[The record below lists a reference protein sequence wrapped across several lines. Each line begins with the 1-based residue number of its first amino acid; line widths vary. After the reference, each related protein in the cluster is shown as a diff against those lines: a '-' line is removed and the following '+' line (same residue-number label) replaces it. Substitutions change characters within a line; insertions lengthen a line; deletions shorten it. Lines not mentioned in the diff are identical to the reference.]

1 MFDDST
7 ARSAFFTRAI
17 SRQWQVLAAAIV
29 VGLLVA
35 AAYVTTNAAKYSSTS
50 IVFLEPLAGNPYSPA
65 TPPSRAEQLAALTT
79 EAGLVYTDAVVD
91 LASEIGTTQG
101 RDLGANIRNNVV
113 TEVPSNSQVVQITY
127 TESTPELAQA
137 GSQALAEAYLQY
149 RKVRAT
155 RVVEARSELST
166 QQLESISALL
176 DGATEALNAAS
187 ELPESDQ
194 AEALDLEQQVI
205 LYANQL
211 AQVRLDQTDAAAT
224 SILPGDIISPAPLPS
239 SRDGA
244 HPLLVATGI
253 LLMTIFAGILLALIR
268 EHADKRIHNSQ
279 DLVASGVTPILGGSN
294 LELNR
299 SDDSATR
306 EKYRRVYNSL
316 RHLTTTPHNVLMI
329 SGASNQ
335 TPTWEV
341 AAGIA
346 EALEEAGL
354 PVTLVL
360 ASEGAPNI
368 TDPES
373 AGLTDLLSGRHRSAS
388 AHELLV
394 EVSGLISLLGVGT
407 QPNRLGSLVQS
418 HSLETVFVDLNSSG
432 LVIIAGPSVN
442 SATGG
447 ALARVSSAVL
457 LVIEENET
465 EMFEVV
471 TAREALEQTRTEVV
485 GGVLLRSS
493 KRSSKR
499 SRKPVEGSIFN
510 LRGQDPTPRHASVST
525 EAGLQHPTHT

>member
-1 MFDDST
+1 MFDEST
-7 ARSAFFTRAI
+7 TRSAFFTRAI
-17 SRQWQVLAAAIV
+17 SRQWKVLAAAMA
-29 VGLLVA
+29 VGLLMA
-35 AAYVTTNAAKYSSTS
+35 AAFVTTNAAKYSSTS

-65 TPPSRAEQLAALTT
+65 TPTSRAEQLAALTT

-91 LASEIGTTQG
+91 LALEIGTTQG
-101 RDLGANIRNNVV
+101 RDLGGKIRNNVM

-127 TESTPELAQA
+127 TESSPELAQA
-137 GSQALAEAYLQY
+137 GSQALAEAYLEY

-155 RVVEARSELST
+155 RVVEARSELGT

-187 ELPESDQ
+187 VLSGNDR

-224 SILPGDIISPAPLPS
+224 SILPGDIISPAPLPAG
-239 SRDGA
+239 RDGA
-244 HPLLVATGI
+244 DPLLIAAGI
-253 LLMTIFAGILLALIR
+253 FLMTVFAGILLALIR
-268 EHADKRIHNSQ
+268 EHADKRIHNSE
-279 DLVASGVTPILGGSN
+279 DLAATGIAPVLSGSSLRLDRSN
-294 LELNR
+294 DP
-299 SDDSATR
+299 SSR
-306 EKYRRVYNSL
+306 EKYRRLYNAL
-316 RHLTTTPHNVLMI
+316 RHFAATPRNVLMI

-346 EALEEAGL
+346 EALEEAGI

-360 ASEGAPNI
+360 ASEDAPHI
-368 TDPES
+368 ADPEP
-373 AGLTDLLSGRHRSAS
+373 AGLTDLLSGRHRPST

-394 EVSGLISLLGVGT
+394 EASGLISLLGVGT
-407 QPNRLGSLVQS
+407 QAKQLGPLVQS
-418 HSLETVFVDLNSSG
+418 RSLETVFVDLNSSG

-457 LVIEENET
+457 LVIEENKT

-471 TAREALEQTRTEVV
+471 SAREALEHDRTEVV
-485 GGVLLRSS
+485 GGVLLLHP
-493 KRSSKR
+493 SKR
-499 SRKPVEGSIFN
+499 SRKSVDASTFN
-510 LRGQDPTPRHASVST
+510 LRGQNPAPKHVSEST

>member
-1 MFDDST
+1 M
-7 ARSAFFTRAI
+7 
-17 SRQWQVLAAAIV
+17 LAAAIA
-29 VGLLVA
+29 VGLVVA
-35 AAYVTTNAAKYSSTS
+35 AGYVTTNVAKYSSTS

-91 LASEIGTTQG
+91 LASEIGTVQG
-101 RDLGANIRNNVV
+101 RDFGDNIRNNVV
-113 TEVPSNSQVVQITY
+113 TEIPSNSQVVQITY
-127 TESTPELAQA
+127 TESSPELAQA

-176 DGATEALNAAS
+176 DGATKALDAAS
-187 ELPESDQ
+187 ELPENDQ

-239 SRDGA
+239 DRDGA
-244 HPLLVATGI
+244 HPLLTAAGVF
-253 LLMTIFAGILLALIR
+253 LMTMFAGILLALIR
-268 EHADKRIHNSQ
+268 EHADQRIHTGE
-279 DLVASGVTPILGGSN
+279 DLMAAGVTPVLGGSS
-294 LELNR
+294 LRLDR
-299 SDDSATR
+299 ADDPSSR
-306 EKYRRVYNSL
+306 EDYRRLFNAL
-316 RHLTTTPHNVLMI
+316 RHFAATPRNVLMVA
-329 SGASNQ
+329 GASHE
-335 TPTWEV
+335 THTWEV

-346 EALEEAGL
+346 EALEEAGI

-360 ASEGAPNI
+360 AAEDAPAI

-373 AGLTDLLSGRHRSAS
+373 AGLTDLLSGRYRPAA

-407 QPNRLGSLVQS
+407 QADRLGSLVQNR
-418 HSLETVFVDLNSSG
+418 SLESVFVDLNSSG
-432 LVIIAGPSVN
+432 LVIIAAPSVN

-457 LVIEENET
+457 LVIEEGT
-465 EMFEVV
+465 SEMFEVV
-471 TAREALEQTRTEVV
+471 TARETLEHHRTEVV
-485 GGVLLRSS
+485 GGVVLRPT
-493 KRSSKR
+493 KR
-499 SRKPVEGSIFN
+499 SRKSAKESLFN
-510 LRGQDPTPRHASVST
+510 LRGQHPTPKHVSVST